1 MTVVRILIAIGLSF
15 VMAVLAAMIGSIL
28 APVDQESIFSSVFF
42 FFSFVG
48 FCILL
53 VKVQRL
59 GFWFCLCFAIE
70 WALLPI
76 SAAINTM
83 QPVKETGCAGLG
95 AAIGVALLL
104 MITVPIGAIGFVVFL
119 LLALLVFRKKKPGA
133 VNPAPAETG
142 QP

>member
-1 MTVVRILIAIGLSF
+1 MALRILIAVALAF

-28 APVDQESIFSSVFF
+28 APVDRESLFSSVFF
-42 FFSFVG
+42 FFSLVG
-48 FCILL
+48 FSVLL

-70 WALLPI
+70 WAMLPI

-104 MITVPIGAIGFVVFL
+104 LITVPIGAIGFLVFL
-119 LLALLVFRKKKPGA
+119 LLALLVFRKKKPA
-133 VNPAPAETG
+133 AIKPAAAETK